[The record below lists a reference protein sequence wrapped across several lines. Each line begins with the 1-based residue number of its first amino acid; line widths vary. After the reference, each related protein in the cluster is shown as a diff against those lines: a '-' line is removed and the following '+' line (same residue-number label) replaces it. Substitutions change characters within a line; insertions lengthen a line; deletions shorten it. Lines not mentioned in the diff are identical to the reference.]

1 MKKLFFTAIALVA
14 FSGISMASTKE
25 GENLL
30 PQNHIVSTINLNVEN
45 AFKLYNSNEFKEY
58 YSTIDSKDFQN
69 KDDSLTCWAFG
80 KWLRAKLN
88 AISDD
93 TALIDQC
100 VDAAVALCNI
110 FT

>member
-14 FSGISMASTKE
+14 FSTASIANTIKS
-25 GENLL
+25 ENLI
-30 PQNHIVSTINLNVEN
+30 PKNHIVSIINLNVEN
-45 AFKLYNSNEFKEY
+45 TFRLCNSKEFNEY
-58 YSTIDSKDFQN
+58 CSTIDSKDFQD
-69 KDDSLTCWAFG
+69 KDDSLKCWAFG

-93 TALIDQC
+93 AVLIDQC
-100 VDAAVALCNI
+100 VEAAVALCNI